1 MDLMY
6 IPILKCLNLW
16 CWYATSFVGKNRRED
31 DFTLV
36 AITSFLAG
44 TRNLMVMVSRMYALY
59 RQHLCL
65 R

>member
-6 IPILKCLNLW
+6 IPILKCLHLS
-16 CWYATSFVGKNRRED
+16 CWSATSFVGKNRRED
-31 DFTLV
+31 NFALA

-44 TRNLMVMVSRMYALY
+44 TKNLMVSRMYSLF

-65 R
+65 H

>member
-16 CWYATSFVGKNRRED
+16 CWSATSFVSKNRRED
-31 DFTLV
+31 DFALA

-44 TRNLMVMVSRMYALY
+44 TRNLMVIACRMYALY
-59 RQHLCL
+59 RQHL
-65 R
+65 